1 MLFIYCFSD
10 GSFQPRIYTAAIRNR
25 SYHACCTNSDVKS
38 NIPIPCCTTPIVV
51 EQDALTPPRSGSS
64 TSSIE
69 LGASMGGVN
78 KRDVSLGYQLM
89 KNIPESLIERKSSTN
104 LNCKE
109 HPTVPDTQ
117 IANAANRLSSCDR
130 NIENKN
136 NKMEQPI
143 VRKLSS
149 LCQVCGDKAPEHIHY
164 GSVSCFS
171 CRAFF
176 RRSVAKSHTYL
187 CPGNKRC
194 SILVTTR
201 KNCQY
206 CRYHTCLRAGMR
218 PTWVL
223 TDKEKKERMKN
234 KRQSK
239 GLLKSHVEG
248 SKYFSADIDMDAG
261 FIQNSSNQALI
272 NFPGFTNE
280 DDQYLEE
287 LISAQHATVYNE
299 VLGKQVAHAI
309 AKCIQTDVQE
319 IESLVLPRWATLEF
333 FRVQYSRIAKFTMLV
348 EDFSTLT
355 TKSQRILLH
364 HNLEAITIIRLGI
377 YFKSTT
383 GRFKDTVDLLDREII
398 SFGSQLREMG
408 LEGKMADE
416 LGAYTAEPP
425 PPLTIE
431 QIFTKD
437 WATDSQHL
445 TLYHKVMGTLNNL
458 IGIDAK
464 LVLIFQMVNL
474 FNTNNAGAEL
484 EHKERKTIEAT
495 QEKWTVLLAG
505 YIRMKFGRFKALMIL
520 PKLMLIIY
528 ELRLLSEKNSW

>member
-1 MLFIYCFSD
+1 
-10 GSFQPRIYTAAIRNR
+10 
-25 SYHACCTNSDVKS
+25 
-38 NIPIPCCTTPIVV
+38 
-51 EQDALTPPRSGSS
+51 
-64 TSSIE
+64 
-69 LGASMGGVN
+69 
-78 KRDVSLGYQLM
+78 
-89 KNIPESLIERKSSTN
+89 
-104 LNCKE
+104 
-109 HPTVPDTQ
+109 
-117 IANAANRLSSCDR
+117 
-130 NIENKN
+130 
-136 NKMEQPI
+136 
-143 VRKLSS
+143 
-149 LCQVCGDKAPEHIHY
+149 
-164 GSVSCFS
+164 
-171 CRAFF
+171 
-176 RRSVAKSHTYL
+176 
-187 CPGNKRC
+187 
-194 SILVTTR
+194 
-201 KNCQY
+201 
-206 CRYHTCLRAGMR
+206 MR

-398 SFGSQLREMG
+398 SFGSQLIEMG